1 MIFMAWGIVK
11 VGHCEPGT
19 DEIWEWAN
27 GQIDVHPF
35 KLYFLVLNGIDP
47 CHSHLMN
54 VKTPVTAKAAASSF
68 ASPVTG

>member
-27 GQIDVHPF
+27 GQIDVHPCKIVF
-35 KLYFLVLNGIDP
+35 FGIEWY
-47 CHSHLMN
+47 
-54 VKTPVTAKAAASSF
+54 
-68 ASPVTG
+68 